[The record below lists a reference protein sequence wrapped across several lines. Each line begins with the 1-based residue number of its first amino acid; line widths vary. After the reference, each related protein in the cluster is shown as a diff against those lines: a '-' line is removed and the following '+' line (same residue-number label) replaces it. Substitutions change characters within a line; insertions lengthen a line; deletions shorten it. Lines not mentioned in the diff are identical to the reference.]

1 MVVPPKHPKMIVFSR
16 KPPWLFGTTILGN
29 THMWSHS
36 QSTECNQATWN
47 TWPQANLETLP
58 SPIDRQKGVL
68 YVLLQK
74 MLLSFKPGGDPFTFL
89 VKVGTYTSLSPRI
102 ACFSF
107 GPQNSGLA
115 GIIIICQA
123 YDAILL
129 APQLKIQATKISR
142 RFVPKSHAEWS
153 GALYSSHFN
162 HNMSISD
169 RNRHIQTMCIYVAC
183 QFCVFCGRQKKQTS
197 FWRKQTTFETP
208 IY

>member
-1 MVVPPKHPKMIVFSR
+1 MVVWYHHFRKHPHVISFTINGMQPSDMKHM
-16 KPPWLFGTTILGN
+16 TTGQPRDLAV
-29 THMWSHS
+29 T
-36 QSTECNQATWN
+36 
-47 TWPQANLETLP
+47 
-58 SPIDRQKGVL
+58 DRQKGVL

-153 GALYSSHFN
+153 GTLYLEHF
-162 HNMSISD
+162 SD

-183 QFCVFCGRQKKQTS
+183 QFCVSFAGGRKNRRLFGENKRLLRHPSTS
-197 FWRKQTTFETP
+197 WLT
-208 IY
+208 